1 MEEQTNTCLNC
12 GSAEVQNYCP
22 VCGQKAQPTRLP
34 LKLFFHDAIE
44 SLFNIDNRW
53 LKTLR
58 DLFIKPGKVT
68 REYIEGK
75 RARYLPPLRI
85 YISISI
91 IYFLAV
97 QFYDSSQVF
106 FISFNA
112 ADQKIEGVGTV
123 VQYSLFFLV
132 PLFGLILKLFY
143 LKRKA
148 YYVEYLIMALHI
160 HTIWF
165 VLLLFDIFAEW
176 MGGLSDHLVIK
187 IIATIITIPTTL
199 GVFVYPAIYQKRT
212 FNDSWLK
219 VIFKSFGQ
227 ILLYVTALIS
237 IVGLYYYVIFDLIK

>member
-1 MEEQTNTCLNC
+1 M
-12 GSAEVQNYCP
+12 
-22 VCGQKAQPTRLP
+22 
-34 LKLFFHDAIE
+34 
-44 SLFNIDNRW
+44 
-53 LKTLR
+53 
-58 DLFIKPGKVT
+58 
-68 REYIEGK
+68 
-75 RARYLPPLRI
+75 
-85 YISISI
+85 
-91 IYFLAV
+91 
-97 QFYDSSQVF
+97 
-106 FISFNA
+106 
-112 ADQKIEGVGTV
+112 
-123 VQYSLFFLV
+123 